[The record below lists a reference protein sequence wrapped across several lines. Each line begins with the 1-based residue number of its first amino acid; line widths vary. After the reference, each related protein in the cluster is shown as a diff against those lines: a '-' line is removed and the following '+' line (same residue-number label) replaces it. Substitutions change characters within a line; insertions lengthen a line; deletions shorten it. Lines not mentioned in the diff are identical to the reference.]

1 MTDDFHL
8 FGDPDDGERPI
19 DPDLALIS
27 AYLARELSPMQVLAL
42 EERLA
47 TDAEFRAAMQPLL
60 DAWAAPVPS
69 LTGGVSLREA
79 PLSELEREGS
89 WQRFRREASPASDV
103 RQVSPRRRTSMKR
116 AAAVAALVVVPMA
129 SFAQVVVYA
138 ANHPDARGHA
148 IAKRIVAPFVGETSG
163 LESGAQ
169 LPDGTLTP
177 NTPSAREVDT
187 SALLPVPT
195 TPVFGMESESTL
207 LRVSQQAANAVRAM
221 QGMPEP
227 QFATSAQAQVRQ
239 PDRARVAALAR
250 EHQPAVVNGVTS
262 AEHIVMVIDAAE
274 QYVWS
279 TSGRGNVMI
288 EVAGDARPI
297 AERNAYIRDHSLE
310 FWGDSLPPSGFSG
323 VAMGMARGVAGG
335 VARASAGGGG
345 SGSGMVRTRV
355 DSTFTATDT
364 AGRRYIVSARAGTSP
379 ERAVRVDSLGEI
391 RLRVQGAAT
400 GAGGHGT
407 GGGSVTRVDSVR
419 RGTRVSGGTPVIRG
433 AAVGAGTAVAGE
445 RRIVESF
452 GTITTSS
459 GSHTYQ
465 HGFMTSRSGPDV
477 NRADGLVPLE
487 NGWSGI
493 EGLPSTSVAGAE
505 TYLFPAGD
513 LAPTPL
519 RVLVVRLV
527 PGAVWAP
534 R

>member
-8 FGDPDDGERPI
+8 FGDPDDGDRPI

-69 LTGGVSLREA
+69 LTGGLSLQGM

-89 WQRFRREASPASDV
+89 WRRFRTEASPASNV
-103 RQVSPRRRTSMKR
+103 RQVSPRRTSMKR
-116 AAAVAALVVVPMA
+116 AAAVAALVVVPMV

-148 IAKRIVAPFVGETSG
+148 LAKRIVAPFVREASG
-163 LESGAQ
+163 LGNDAQ
-169 LPDGTLTP
+169 LPGGTLTP
-177 NTPSAREVDT
+177 NAPRPREVDT

-195 TPVFGMESESTL
+195 DPEFALESESSL
-207 LRVSQQAANAVRAM
+207 VRVARQAANAVAEM
-221 QGMPEP
+221 QGMPTSQITTTVQP
-227 QFATSAQAQVRQ
+227 QLRQ

-250 EHQPAVVNGVTS
+250 DHQPAVVNGVTS

-279 TSGRGNVMI
+279 TFGSGNVMI
-288 EVAGDARPI
+288 EVAGDGRSI
-297 AERNAYIRDHSLE
+297 AERNAYIRDNSLE

-323 VAMGMARGVAGG
+323 VAIGTARSVAGG
-335 VARASAGGGG
+335 DARGGGG
-345 SGSGMVRTRV
+345 GGGMGRSRV
-355 DSTFTATDT
+355 DPTFSGTDT
-364 AGRRYIVSARAGTSP
+364 AGRDYRISTGTGAVSGR
-379 ERAVRVDSLGEI
+379 VIRVDSVAES
-391 RLRVQGAAT
+391 RLWVQGAAT
-400 GAGGHGT
+400 GARGRGTDAGG
-407 GGGSVTRVDSVR
+407 VARVDSVR
-419 RGTRVSGGTPVIRG
+419 RGAGGSAGTAVVRG
-433 AAVGAGTAVAGE
+433 AAVGAGTAVAGG

-459 GSHTYQ
+459 RPYVYQ
-465 HGFMTSRSGPDV
+465 HGFMTSRNGPDV
-477 NRADGLVPLE
+477 NAAEGLVPLE
-487 NGWSGI
+487 DGWSGI
-493 EGLPSTSVAGAE
+493 EGLPSASVAGAE

-527 PGAVWAP
+527 PGAVWMP